1 MVMSDFFFASFSLTI
16 SGVLDRKKVHYTFD
30 DQTEMVEEYDAK
42 TNALLG
48 MINPVNSIEFII
60 CLSAQFVN
68 GDKNRRVV

>member
-1 MVMSDFFFASFSLTI
+1 MVFSIIFASFSLTI

-48 MINPVNSIEFII
+48 TINFIEFII
-60 CLSAQFVN
+60 SSSAQFVN
-68 GDKNRRVV
+68 GDKNRLVV